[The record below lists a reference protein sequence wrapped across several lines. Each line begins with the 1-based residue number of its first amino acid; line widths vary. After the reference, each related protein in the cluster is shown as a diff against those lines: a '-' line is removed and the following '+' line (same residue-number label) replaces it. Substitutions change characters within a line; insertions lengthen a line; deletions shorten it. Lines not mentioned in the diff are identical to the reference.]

1 MEKVED
7 FDILYCFD
15 DNYNVQAITSII
27 SYLDKVEKR
36 QNINIIHTSGSIKD
50 QLPDTIKNHKNLQSI
65 KIYEFKD
72 YEYQFPNIEN
82 VHISEATYFRL
93 FIQNY
98 LESTIKKIVYIDPDV
113 VCAGNPS
120 NIIESTFDEMKKT
133 NKIISAKTEANSFS
147 KNSDSLK
154 RLNLS
159 EKYFNAGVMLID
171 YEKWQEIDLTLK
183 LIEELNKI
191 RDKIIFWDQDVLN
204 SFFNGDYYELDKNL
218 NYTAFD
224 IQDLDEQILLI
235 HFLGSKK
242 PWLTSGVFESI
253 SEIYHLNYRKFN
265 SSAYH
270 IEHKWKLG
278 SIKELTKAII
288 NFKIKNLSF
297 VSKYLKEFFL
307 SLRV

>member
-1 MEKVED
+1 MCIRD
-7 FDILYCFD
+7 
-15 DNYNVQAITSII
+15 
-27 SYLDKVEKR
+27 R
-36 QNINIIHTSGSIKD
+36 
-50 QLPDTIKNHKNLQSI
+50 
-65 KIYEFKD
+65 
-72 YEYQFPNIEN
+72 FPNIVN

-93 FIQNY
+93 FIQSY
-98 LESTIKKIVYIDPDV
+98 LEPTIKKIVYIDPDV
-113 VCAGNPS
+113 VCDGNPS

-253 SEIYHLNYRKFN
+253 SAVSYTHL
-265 SSAYH
+265 
-270 IEHKWKLG
+270 
-278 SIKELTKAII
+278 T
-288 NFKIKNLSF
+288 
-297 VSKYLKEFFL
+297 
-307 SLRV
+307 LRTTPYV

>member
-1 MEKVED
+1 MEKVEN

-98 LESTIKKIVYIDPDV
+98 LEPTIKKIVYIDPDV
-113 VCAGNPS
+113 VCTGNPS

-191 RDKIIFWDQDVLN
+191 RDKIISV
-204 SFFNGDYYELDKNL
+204 S
-218 NYTAFD
+218 YT
-224 IQDLDEQILLI
+224 
-235 HFLGSKK
+235 H
-242 PWLTSGVFESI
+242 LT
-253 SEIYHLNYRKFN
+253 LP
-265 SSAYH
+265 
-270 IEHKWKLG
+270 
-278 SIKELTKAII
+278 TT
-288 NFKIKNLSF
+288 
-297 VSKYLKEFFL
+297 
-307 SLRV
+307 